1 MLQELLTD
9 PMSQPTKGD
18 LYAVA
23 EMTFGAG
30 ASLLSRSDQKEL
42 FEHSRAYAI
51 TQQDRDE
58 TAHRCRM
65 NLNAFIDS
73 TKRRIDTYYH
83 NTTRSECIHR
93 QDVDGLVSDMNLL
106 KKELALLSAKVN
118 AIWNNLGKVTHA
130 D

>member
-1 MLQELLTD
+1 MDTKRMLQELLTD

-65 NLNAFIDS
+65 NLNAFIDRMLMDWS
-73 TKRRIDTYYH
+73 
-83 NTTRSECIHR
+83 
-93 QDVDGLVSDMNLL
+93 
-106 KKELALLSAKVN
+106 
-118 AIWNNLGKVTHA
+118 VT
-130 D
+130 